1 MGKLRIKRH
10 HLRGIAI
17 LLAVVLVISAALM
30 FLEVW
35 EQNQGKDT
43 EYADFPKN
51 VTYGGKEYVAKDNIE
66 TLLLLGLDQYEGE
79 STAESHESGVQTD
92 FLMLFVFDNKAETC
106 TAVQINRDTMTKVKK
121 LSIGGTSVV
130 DTYTKQVALAYNY
143 VADDNSKIRCRN
155 TKDSVEEILLGI
167 DIDHYLALTMDAVP
181 VVNDLAGG
189 VELEIKDDFS
199 TIDASLVKG
208 EKAKLTGEQALL
220 YVRARKG
227 LEDDSNLARMER
239 QRQYINALYEKLLSN
254 MQSDEEFA
262 VTLAEEMNDYVVYD
276 SSNQKMKKI
285 AEKFDTFEFLGI
297 REIEGESKLGE
308 EFMEFYP
315 KEASLWEVVLDL
327 FYLPESSEK

>member
-1 MGKLRIKRH
+1 MGKLEIKRH
-10 HLRGIAI
+10 HLKGIAI

-30 FLEVW
+30 LLEVW
-35 EQNQGKDT
+35 ENSQDKGSVLSDSR
-43 EYADFPKN
+43 KN
-51 VTYGGKEYVAKDNIE
+51 VTYEGKEYVAKDNIE
-66 TLLLLGLDQYEGE
+66 TLLMLGLDKYEGQA
-79 STAESHESGVQTD
+79 TAESHESGVQTD

-106 TAVQINRDTMTKVKK
+106 TAIQINRDTMTKVKK

-143 VADDNSKIRCRN
+143 VADDNNKIRCRN

-181 VVNDLAGG
+181 TVNDLVGG

-227 LEDDSNLARMER
+227 LDDDSNLARMER
-239 QRQYINALYEKLLSN
+239 QRQYINTLYEKLISK
-254 MQSDEEFA
+254 MKSDDEFIA
-262 VTLAEEMNDYVVYD
+262 TLAKEMNDFVVYD
-276 SSNQKMKKI
+276 SSNQKMQRI

-315 KEASLWEVVLDL
+315 NEDSVWENVLDL
-327 FYLPESSEK
+327 FYLPKVSEQ